1 MTVRTRVLVAGKN
14 GQLSKSLK
22 VASAAATDLEFC
34 FFDRHAL
41 DVTKAQSCSAIIDR
55 LRPDFVLN
63 LAAYT
68 SVDDAE
74 RFPDDAH
81 SVNGVGAGNL
91 AQISAVHDIP
101 IIHIST
107 DYVFDGEK
115 RSPYDE
121 TDRTNPVNTYGIS
134 KLAGENSVSRLNP
147 KHIVLRTAWLYSPF
161 GSNFV
166 SWLLSM
172 AVEGRPLRIVA
183 DQVGNPTSAL
193 DLAKSLADL
202 IRQLDN
208 TDWTNL
214 SGTYHLAA
222 PEPLSRFQWAKR
234 VVALSGELYGPTCQV
249 SAAATTEFATPAT
262 RPLRTVLS
270 MDKFQNT
277 FGLKFP
283 PIEQSIGDV
292 LQALPRSRK
301 VAQ

>member
-1 MTVRTRVLVAGKN
+1 MTGTTRVLVTGKN

-22 VASAAATDLEFC
+22 VVSDTAADLEFC
-34 FFDRHAL
+34 FFDRNTL
-41 DVTKAQSCSAIIDR
+41 DVTKAQSCSSMIDR
-55 LRPDFVLN
+55 LRPNFVLN

-68 SVDDAE
+68 KVDDAE
-74 RFPDDAH
+74 RFPDNAH
-81 SVNGVGAGNL
+81 HVNGVGAGNL
-91 AQISAVHDIP
+91 AQISAVNDIP

-115 RSPYDE
+115 RSPYVE
-121 TDRTNPVNTYGIS
+121 TDRTNPVNAYGMS

-166 SWLLSM
+166 SWLLS
-172 AVEGRPLRIVA
+172 AAASGRQLRIVA

-202 IRQLDN
+202 VRQLEDV
-208 TDWTNL
+208 DWTSY
-214 SGTYHLAA
+214 SGIYHLAA
-222 PEPLSRFQWAKR
+222 PEPMTRFQWAKK
-234 VVALSGELYGPTCQV
+234 VISVSGKLYGPTCQV
-249 SAAATTEFATPAT
+249 CAAASSEFATPAV

-270 MDKFQNT
+270 MDKYQNA

-283 PIEQSIGDV
+283 PIEKSISDV
-292 LQALPRSRK
+292 LQALPRPRRD
-301 VAQ
+301 AH